1 MAVRKQFVFDGKSS
15 IDLGCYTTGTSTY
28 NSSSVSQSKTS
39 VPGRNGDLILLND
52 RFENDSY
59 EVKIGILGL
68 GENAFHLKAREL
80 RSFLLSRKGYCRY
93 EDDYHPDEYRMA
105 QFVGPITFDEN
116 LLIAG
121 EATLTF
127 DCKPQHFLKCGEETI
142 TFVKNGMVENPTY
155 FESRP
160 LIRVYGSGTLNVAN
174 GIFTVK
180 PHNHDYVD
188 IDCETWSAFNDVENL
203 NGYVTVS
210 NNGKQHVFPGLNPGE
225 NVIELG
231 SGITKVELTP
241 RWFMM

>member
-1 MAVRKQFVFDGKSS
+1 MAIRKQFVFDGKSS
-15 IDLGCYTTGTSTY
+15 IDLGCYITGTSTY
-28 NSSSVSQSKTS
+28 NSSSVSQSKIS

-68 GENAFHLKAREL
+68 GENAFHLKVREL
-80 RSFLLSRKGYCRY
+80 RSFLLSRRGYCRY

-127 DCKPQHFLKCGEETI
+127 DCKPQHFLKIGEETI
-142 TFVKNGMVENPTY
+142 TFTNNGVVENPTY

-160 LIRVYGSGTLNVAN
+160 LLRVYGSGTLSVAN
-174 GIFTVK
+174 GIFTIK
-180 PHNHDYVD
+180 DHNHDYLD
-188 IDCETWSAFNDVENL
+188 IDCESWSTFYDAENL
-203 NGYVTVS
+203 NSYVSVS
-210 NNGKQHVFPGLNPGE
+210 TNGKQHIFPGLEPGE

-231 SGITKVELTP
+231 DGIAKVELTP

>member
-39 VPGRNGDLILLND
+39 VPGRNGDLILSND

-59 EVKIGILGL
+59 AVKIGILGP
-68 GENAFHLKAREL
+68 GENAFHLKVREL

-127 DCKPQHFLKCGEETI
+127 DCKPQHFLKSGEEVIEFT
-142 TFVKNGMVENPTY
+142 KNGVIENPTY

-160 LIRVYGSGTLNVAN
+160 LLRVYGFGTLNIGE
-174 GIFTVK
+174 GIFEIK
-180 PHNHDYVD
+180 EHNFDYVD
-188 IDCETWSAFNDVENL
+188 LNCDTWDAYHDTDNL
-203 NGYVTVS
+203 NENVTVHK
-210 NNGKQHVFPGLNPGE
+210 NGTLHIYPGLEPGKNE
-225 NVIELG
+225 IELG
-231 SGITKVELTP
+231 SGITKVEIKPNWYML
-241 RWFMM
+241 

>member
-15 IDLGCYTTGTSTY
+15 IDLGCYLTGTSTY
-28 NSSSVSQSKTS
+28 NSSSVSQNKTS
-39 VPGRNGDLILLND
+39 VPGRNGDLIQLND

-59 EVKIGILGL
+59 AVKIGILGP
-68 GENAFHLKAREL
+68 GENAFHLKVREL

-127 DCKPQHFLKCGEETI
+127 DCKPQHFLKSGEETI
-142 TFVKNGMVENPTY
+142 ELKKTEVVENPTY

-160 LIRVYGSGTLNVAN
+160 LLRVYGSGALSVAN
-174 GIFTVK
+174 GIFTIKV
-180 PHNHDYVD
+180 HNHDYID
-188 IDCETWSAFNDVENL
+188 IDCETWNAFYGAENL
-203 NGYVTVS
+203 NSYVSVTT
-210 NNGKQHVFPGLNPGE
+210 NGKQHIFPGLNPGE